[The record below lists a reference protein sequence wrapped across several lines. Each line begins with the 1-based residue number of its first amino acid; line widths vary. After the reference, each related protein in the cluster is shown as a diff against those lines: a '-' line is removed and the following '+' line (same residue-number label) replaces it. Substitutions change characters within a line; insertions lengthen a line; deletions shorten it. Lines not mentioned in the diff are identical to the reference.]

1 VDLSDRRAAA
11 NQRRPRQ
18 EPAEP
23 LSGLYGSSKPR
34 PLLASP
40 KQLVGFRHDALIG
53 ASVVDS
59 LTAAFSSVL
68 CTNSRCFSMISTE
81 FSDNSRSEG
90 SHPVET
96 LDPYSRRQTSP
107 G

>member
-53 ASVVDS
+53 AWSRTHGVAHRSTHGPPAPLFIVSPHAQWSTRLLLHS
-59 LTAAFSSVL
+59 LAFFAR
-68 CTNSRCFSMISTE
+68 TPDAFR
-81 FSDNSRSEG
+81 
-90 SHPVET
+90 
-96 LDPYSRRQTSP
+96 
-107 G
+107 